1 MPKFAQKRGKFNILV
16 DLGINTHYQY
26 KAFTQPKYAVVVG
39 AFLFRHFGTSDGN
52 CKDKIEDTLPRKKRK
67 F

>member
-26 KAFTQPKYAVVVG
+26 KAFRMALRPK
-39 AFLFRHFGTSDGN
+39 TEQ
-52 CKDKIEDTLPRKKRK
+52 I
-67 F
+67 